1 MPNYDVFNG
10 DADGICALIQLRKA
24 EPREAVLVTGV
35 KRDINLLANVD
46 AAAGDLV
53 TVLDVSMDK
62 NREGLQSALANGANV
77 FYVDHHFAGDIP
89 EHDCLHAIINEDSEV
104 CTAVLIN
111 GYLNGAYPDWA
122 VVGAFGDNFKKTARR
137 LAKPLNLSAFDL
149 QSLEN
154 LGIYLNYNG
163 YGSSVEDLHFNPKDL
178 YQTLY
183 EANSAL
189 EFIASSPDYKKLNIG
204 YTEDMAKVA
213 ELKPIHFDE
222 TTAVFKL
229 PNAAWALRVRG
240 VFGNDLAMEYPDRA
254 HAVVTEKDN
263 GNYLVSVRA
272 PLSNRQ
278 GAAELCMQFPTGGGR
293 TAAAGINELPRS
305 ELDVFIGAFTEA
317 YEK

>member
-24 EPREAVLVTGV
+24 EPRESVLVSGV
-35 KRDINLLANVD
+35 KRDINLLAKVD
-46 AAAGDLV
+46 ATSGDQI

-62 NREGLQSALANGANV
+62 NKEDLQRVLEHGASV

-89 EHDCLHAIINEDSEV
+89 EHANLHAIINEGAEV

-111 GYLNGAYPDWA
+111 GHLKGQFSDWA
-122 VVGAFGDNFKKTARR
+122 VVGAFGDNFKKTARK
-137 LAKPLNLSAFDL
+137 LAQPLNLSDVDL
-149 QSLEN
+149 ESLET
-154 LGIYLNYNG
+154 LGIYVNYNG
-163 YGSSVEDLHFNPKDL
+163 YGSSIDDLHFNPKDL
-178 YQTLY
+178 YQTLF
-183 EANSAL
+183 EADSAL
-189 EFIASSPDYKKLNIG
+189 EFIASSPDYQKLSIG
-204 YTEDMAKVA
+204 YAEDMAKAA
-213 ELKPIHFDE
+213 ELKPIHCE
-222 TTAVFKL
+222 EATAVFQL

-240 VFGNDLAMEYPDRA
+240 VYGNDLAIENPNRA

-293 TAAAGINELPRS
+293 TAAAGINELPRD
-305 ELDVFIGAFTEA
+305 ELDTFIKAFTEA
-317 YEK
+317 Y